1 MPNAV
6 EQVALEVSPVATLD
20 IVTRKSKDRLVPQP
34 PEPVYGGYANGRGE
48 VFLFG
53 ESLVYRVN
61 FKNQTVQQ
69 RPQLNP
75 AAQARYDATK
85 AGDPFEY
92 CNVRFR
98 RLSNAE
104 IIEICSTGAF
114 RITPKLL
121 S

>member
-1 MPNAV
+1 MMLYAPAP
-6 EQVALEVSPVATLD
+6 APVATLD
-20 IVTRKSKDRLVPQP
+20 IVSRKSKDRLVQEPS
-34 PEPVYGGYANGRGE
+34 EPVYGGYANGRGD

-75 AAQARYDATK
+75 GAQARYDATE
-85 AGDPFEY
+85 AGEAFEY
-92 CNVRFR
+92 CNIRFR

-104 IIEICSTGAF
+104 ITEICASGAF

>member
-1 MPNAV
+1 MT
-6 EQVALEVSPVATLD
+6 QLTVSAAPVASLD
-20 IVTRKSKDRLVPQP
+20 IVSRKSKDRLVPQP
-34 PEPVYGGYANGRGE
+34 AEPVYGGYANGRGE
-48 VFLFG
+48 IFLFG
-53 ESLVYRVN
+53 ETLVYRVN

-98 RLSNAE
+98 RLSADE
-104 IIEICSTGAF
+104 IVDICSSGAF

>member
-1 MPNAV
+1 MACTMLDQPT
-6 EQVALEVSPVATLD
+6 LSPVAVLD
-20 IVTRKSKDRLVPQP
+20 IVSRKSKDRLVAEPS
-34 PEPVYGGYANGRGE
+34 EPVYGGYANGRGD

-53 ESLVYRVN
+53 ESRVFRVN

-85 AGDPFEY
+85 EGDPFEY
-92 CNVRFR
+92 CNVSFR
-98 RLSNAE
+98 RLGNSE
-104 IIEICSTGAF
+104 IIDICSSGTF

-121 S
+121 N

>member
-1 MPNAV
+1 MGCIMTQLTAP
-6 EQVALEVSPVATLD
+6 VAPVATLD
-20 IVTRKSKDRLVPQP
+20 IVSRKSKDRLVPQP
-34 PEPVYGGYANGRGE
+34 SEPVYGGYANGRGE
-48 VFLFG
+48 IFLFG
-53 ESLVYRVN
+53 ETLVYRVN

-75 AAQARYDATK
+75 AAQARYDETK

-92 CNVRFR
+92 CNVHFR

-104 IIEICSTGAF
+104 IVDICSSGAF